1 MLLACCRRKRCRMGV
16 GAPEWFMNFPVQNK
30 ITLGFI
36 ISVGAL
42 VCAGWLS
49 YRATTRLTATL
60 DMVAHTHEVIASLEA
75 VRATLTEVETEQR
88 GYLLTGAPPFLEDR
102 EAAVGRLRDK
112 LTRLAQLTADNPNQ
126 KKYLERLGPGV
137 ARRLVLLDE
146 RIAVF
151 KQSGREAAAE
161 PGALLQGKNAMDQVQ
176 RDIAE
181 MRAEENRLL
190 AGREQ
195 DARDR
200 MSLSIAMIIATGA
213 LALGAGT
220 LAFWLLRRDLRLR
233 EQAERALQENR
244 ALLESILDHTPAV
257 VFLKDLQGRY
267 LFVNRRFEQIAGRS
281 RPEIRGKTV
290 FDFSPPEL
298 AEIAVAHQQTVLT
311 TGEPVEVEETVL
323 YPDGPRP
330 HLAVKFPLRDA
341 TGKIYATAGISTDV
355 TARKKAEDERDRF
368 FNLSLDLLCIASGDG
383 YFKRISPAIT
393 DMLGWSVAE
402 FLARPFLDFVHPDD
416 HAATLREVEKQVGTG
431 QKVLHFENRYRH
443 KNGTWRTLSW
453 RSMPQGNL
461 MYAIARDVTERK
473 RMEEAL
479 REAKDQLEVR
489 VQERTAELA
498 QVNETLRQNERR
510 FRAFIEHG
518 GDSIA
523 LINAENKIL
532 YLSPAV
538 LAVEGYTPE
547 ELIGHSL
554 LENTHPEDLPR
565 LQALLQQLP
574 AQPGKPMPMMWRRR
588 HMDGRWLWLEGVAT
602 NLLDDPAV
610 GGIVTNYRDITERK
624 QVEER
629 AAQEQA
635 RFKLIFESVPVGI
648 ALATRQP
655 GGQLMRIINDAHLR
669 ICGLT
674 REQDQ
679 MPGIYRR
686 LRHPED
692 SALQD
697 ELQRQLEAGLRH
709 EFAMEKRYVRLDGQ
723 VVWVVFSLQ
732 RRSFPDGR
740 IEELT
745 TVVDITERK
754 HTEAIILESA
764 ERYHTVTR
772 ATDDVIWEWNL
783 ETDALW
789 WNENFQ
795 SSFGYQPEE
804 IPPGIESWTKNI
816 HPEDLERVSRSV
828 HAVID
833 SGEKRWADEYR
844 FRRADGQY
852 AFVLDRG
859 FVIHNAAGK
868 PTRML
873 GAMIDITERRRAEE
887 EIRTLNAELEKRVR
901 LRTAQLEA
909 ANKELESFSYS
920 VSHDLR
926 APLRHVDGFVDMLAK
941 HNGDKLDDR
950 GRRYLKII
958 ADAARQMGNLIDD
971 LLVFSRMGRME
982 LRQHP
987 VNLSALVHE
996 AVAGLQPDLADRE
1009 IVWKIAPLP
1018 QVQADAAMLRQ
1029 VLVNLIGNAVKYTRP
1044 RQPAEIEIAAAAP
1057 TTTELVFFVRD
1068 NGVGFDMD
1076 YVNKLFGVFQ
1086 RLHRADEFEGTGIG
1100 LANVQRIIHRHGGR
1114 VWAEGKIDAGATFY
1128 FTLPKSQED

>member
-1 MLLACCRRKRCRMGV
+1 MV
-16 GAPEWFMNFPVQNK
+16 MNYPVQNK

-36 ISVGAL
+36 ITVGAL
-42 VCAGWLS
+42 VCTGWLS
-49 YRATTRLTATL
+49 YRATTRLTETL
-60 DMVAHTHEVIASLEA
+60 DTVAHTHEVIACLEA

-88 GYLLTGAPPFLEDR
+88 GYLLTGAQLFFDDR
-102 EAAVGRLRDK
+102 ESAVARLRGK

-146 RIAVF
+146 RITVF
-151 KQSGREAAAE
+151 KQSGREAAVDTE
-161 PGALLQGKNAMDQVQ
+161 ALLRGKEVMDQVQ
-176 RDIAE
+176 RAIAE

-190 AGREQ
+190 TEREQ
-195 DARDR
+195 AARMR
-200 MSLSIAMIIATGA
+200 MNLSIALIATSCA
-213 LALGAGT
+213 LALGTGT
-220 LAFWLLRRDLRLR
+220 LVFWLLRRDLRLR
-233 EQAERALQENR
+233 QQAERALRENR

-267 LFVNRRFEQIAGRS
+267 LFVNRRFEQISGRS
-281 RPEIRGKTV
+281 RPEIKGKTA

-298 AEIAVAHQQTVLT
+298 AEIAAAHQQTVLT

-341 TGKIYATAGISTDV
+341 TGRIYATAGISTDV

-402 FLARPFLDFVHPDD
+402 FLARPFLDFIHPDD
-416 HAATLREVEKQVGTG
+416 HAATLREVEKQVVAGE
-431 QKVLHFENRYRH
+431 KVLHFENRYRH

-473 RMEEAL
+473 HMEEVL
-479 REAKDQLEVR
+479 REAKEQLEVR

-510 FRAFIEHG
+510 FRALIEHG

-538 LAVEGYTPE
+538 TAVEGYTPE
-547 ELIGHSL
+547 ELIGHSG

-565 LQALLQQLP
+565 LQAVLQQLL
-574 AQPGKPMPMMWRRR
+574 AQPGKPVPLVWRRR
-588 HMDGRWLWLEGVAT
+588 HKNGHWLWLEGVAT
-602 NLLDDPAV
+602 NLIDDPAV

-624 QVEER
+624 QAEEK

-648 ALATRQP
+648 AFFIEQP
-655 GGQLMRIINDAHLR
+655 DGQNTRIINQAHLQ

-674 REQDQ
+674 PAQDQ
-679 MPGIYRR
+679 QPEIYQRIT
-686 LRHPED
+686 HPED
-692 SALQD
+692 AIRQQLLLK
-697 ELQRQLEAGLRH
+697 ELGADRVGRFSL
-709 EFAMEKRYVRLDGQ
+709 EKRYLRQDGQ
-723 VVWVVFSLQ
+723 VVWVAFSFQ
-732 RRSFPDGR
+732 RRKCADGNF
-740 IEELT
+740 EELT

-754 HTEAIILESA
+754 RAEAIILESA
-764 ERYHTVTR
+764 ERYHNVTM

-789 WNENFQ
+789 WNENFK

-804 IPPGIESWTKNI
+804 IPPGLESWTNNI

-828 HAVID
+828 HAVIE
-833 SGEKRWADEYR
+833 SGEKRWTDEHR

-873 GAMIDITERRRAEE
+873 GAMIDITERKRAEE
-887 EIRTLNAELEKRVR
+887 EIRILNAELEKRVR

-941 HNGDKLDDR
+941 HNGEKLDDR

-958 ADAARQMGNLIDD
+958 ADAARQMGHLIDD

-982 LRQHP
+982 MRQHP

-996 AVAGLQPDLADRE
+996 AVAGLQPDLAGRE

-1044 RQPAEIEIAAAAP
+1044 RQPAEVEIAAATP
-1057 TTTELVFFVRD
+1057 TATELVFFVRD

-1128 FTLPKSQED
+1128 FTLPKSRED